1 MGDQNQTATDKT
13 ALDEWLTVPE
23 AAEYLSNCGSEIFNE
38 NRIYKEAIAYRL
50 RLSLYF
56 HDGHPAK
63 MFQIKRTEYN
73 RDNNLEVHSDHPQQY
88 DFEEIVA
95 IYDGCA
101 HPLHGTYKG
110 ITTQLYGVYDLTLLG
125 CGKSLITELRF
136 GFDHTA
142 SPDPHGIILERR
154 NSFYQVL
161 ERLNRPIEYTPAF
174 TFPKGSYLV
183 VRDQSLHEFEKKF
196 LAKKSE
202 ANASEQS
209 AAEGLNMP
217 LPPPV
222 SEGRPKGP
230 LHEAVEK
237 LYLKLL
243 TENNFHPLEK
253 GNPSVFIE
261 EMRKH
266 VVEKP
271 ISGGKPVSDISA
283 FIQERISDIKGAMG
297 NRRITTQE
305 RVLNSSKSKEIIEKS
320 TPFATED
327 VSKIL
332 YSLRKKYPIPT

>member
-1 MGDQNQTATDKT
+1 MEDRSQTAPDNK
-13 ALDEWLTVPE
+13 ALEEWMTVAE
-23 AAEYLSNCGSEIFNE
+23 AAEYLSNCSSEIFNE
-38 NRIYKEAIAYRL
+38 SRIYKEAVAYRL

-63 MFQIKRTEYN
+63 MFEIERTK
-73 RDNNLEVHSDHPQQY
+73 NNPVNQLEFHSDHPLKY
-88 DFEEIVA
+88 DFAKIVA

-110 ITTQLYGVYDLTLLG
+110 MTTQLHGVYDLTLLG
-125 CGKSLITELRF
+125 CGKSLITELQF
-136 GFDHTA
+136 GFDHTTT
-142 SPDPHGIILERR
+142 PDPHGIILERN

-161 ERLNRPIEYTPAF
+161 EDSERPMEYTPAF

-183 VRDQSLHEFEKKF
+183 VRDQSLREFEEKF

-209 AAEGLNMP
+209 AAEGINMP

-222 SEGRPKGP
+222 AEGRPRGP

-243 TENNFHPLEK
+243 AEKIFHPLEK
-253 GNPSVFIE
+253 GNVSVFIE

-266 VVEKP
+266 FLEKP
-271 ISGGKPVSDISA
+271 LSGEKTISDIAA

-297 NRRITTQE
+297 NRRIITQE
-305 RVLNSSKSKEIIEKS
+305 RVLNSSKSKEIIQKS
-320 TPFATED
+320 IPSTTED

-332 YSLRKKYPIPT
+332 YSLRKKYPIPA